1 MTTKSISS
9 SEARSSLYSIL
20 REVVDDS
27 VPVVIRQR
35 GKQNAVL
42 LSEDEYNSL
51 VETAYLSSGKNGE
64 HLRKSLA
71 QARAGK
77 TRRIT
82 LEEIDSLCK

>member
-9 SEARSSLYSIL
+9 SEARSSFYSIL
-20 REVVDDS
+20 REVVDDA

-35 GKQNAVL
+35 GKQNAVI

-51 VETAYLSSGKNGE
+51 IETAYVSSGKNGE
-64 HLRKSLA
+64 ILRRSIAEAK
-71 QARAGK
+71 AGK

-82 LEEIDSLCK
+82 LEELDNLCK